1 MEGTEKQDH
10 RPSPVSLM
18 QGEPLWFTSKS
29 KGTEWLSSWLKID
42 EPQQNTS
49 SHLKEISE
57 KKKKLIGSSLMVQW
71 LRMQWSM
78 QETQVRLLVHE
89 DPTCLRATKPLGHSY

>member
-18 QGEPLWFTSKS
+18 QGEPMWFITKS

-42 EPQQNTS
+42 EPQRNTS
-49 SHLKEISE
+49 SHLKESSE
-57 KKKKLIGSSLMVQW
+57 KKKADREFLDGSVVKNPPVNAGDTGSIAG
-71 LRMQWSM
+71 
-78 QETQVRLLVHE
+78 
-89 DPTCLRATKPLGHSY
+89 P